1 MMKFEKFAAEV
12 VVLGLI
18 TLGGT
23 AQAQDKSTERPNVKV
38 GDRWVF
44 VTPPNRGREVGVC
57 LGDYVCKSDGDRGHG
72 EWETAGA
79 DS

>member
-1 MMKFEKFAAEV
+1 MMNLKSFAEV

-18 TLGGT
+18 TLCGT

-44 VTPPNRGREVGVC
+44 VTLRPTVGTKLE
-57 LGDYVCKSDGDRGHG
+57 LGDYICKSDGDRGHG

-79 DS
+79 DP